1 MVKIPG
7 LIPGFEI
14 LERLGSGGV
23 SSVFRARRLDDDQEV
38 ALKVTSL
45 GDLDP
50 EFRPVER
57 FRREAE
63 LLSRLNHPALPRL
76 HGFGVT
82 DEQLGWLALELVR
95 GEPLSSFARRPVAEL
110 LPLFTRL
117 SECLLAIAQEGIVH
131 RDISPDNVLVE
142 MRAGRPMPRLI
153 DLGVAKDLL
162 AGGASAD
169 LTRHGAFLGKLAY
182 ASPEQ
187 LIGLPKGQTLD
198 FRSDIYSLGLVFHEI
213 LTGQAPIR
221 GESVP
226 DLVDAHL
233 KGRIP
238 PLVVSEEQ
246 GGPAP
251 RLVELVARMTAR
263 RREERPGSWEEVLA
277 DLWRAREE
285 ASPISAT
292 LARLRAAPS
301 GASSRAR
308 PDEDTIVQQERP
320 PISPLSPSS
329 PSKDGASPLSRL
341 TLGHLVLGV
350 GAVAFAAA
358 ITFALFVVR
367 AQVKRQRALL
377 EAVPTPPPATAN
389 VPAAT
394 PPSVAA
400 PTRPP
405 VRTAAPARTPRRP
418 TPTRPPRAT
427 PLPVREGTLELSLLP
442 GGELEEVVDERGRVV
457 AGKRPLPARLRLPA
471 GRYRVRMG
479 APSLLCERTFSVTVV
494 AGDTVARRE
503 SCVEVK

>member
-1 MVKIPG
+1 MVRVPG

-23 SSVFRARRLDDDQEV
+23 SSVFRARRLEDGQEV

-57 FRREAE
+57 FQREAE

-82 DEQLGWLALELVR
+82 EEHLGWMALELVR
-95 GEPLSSFARRPVAEL
+95 GEPLSSFAQRPVAEL
-110 LPLFTRL
+110 LPIFIRL

-131 RDISPDNVLVE
+131 RDVSPDNVLVE
-142 MRAGRPMPRLI
+142 ERAGRPFPRLI

-162 AGGASAD
+162 AGGAAGN

-187 LIGLPKGQTLD
+187 LVGLPKGQTLD
-198 FRSDIYSLGLVFHEI
+198 FRSDVYSLGLVFHEV
-213 LTGQAPIR
+213 LTGEPPIK

-226 DLVDAHL
+226 DLLDAHL

-238 PLVVSEEQ
+238 PLVVPEEQ
-246 GGPAP
+246 GGPAT

-277 DLWRAREE
+277 ELWRAREE
-285 ASPISAT
+285 VSPISAT
-292 LARLRAAPS
+292 LARLRGTVTAAAP
-301 GASSRAR
+301 AR
-308 PDEDTIVQQERP
+308 PPEETLVRPERP
-320 PISPLSPSS
+320 PISAPASGPSWI
-329 PSKDGASPLSRL
+329 SRV
-341 TLGHLVLGV
+341 TLGHLVLAV
-350 GAVAFAAA
+350 GAVAFAG
-358 ITFALFVVR
+358 ALAFSVFVVR
-367 AQVKRQRALL
+367 AQLARQRALL
-377 EAVPTPPPATAN
+377 GSAPAPTPTAVAPPAAASAPGPT
-389 VPAAT
+389 PAAAT
-394 PPSVAA
+394 LPARAPSAA
-400 PTRPP
+400 SG
-405 VRTAAPARTPRRP
+405 AARTPRRP
-418 TPTRPPRAT
+418 APTRTARPT
-427 PLPVREGTLELSLLP
+427 PAPAREGTLELSLLP
-442 GGELEEVVDERGRVV
+442 SGELEEVVDEKGRVV
-457 AGKRPLPARLRLPA
+457 SGRRPLPARLRLPA

-479 APSLLCERTFSVTVV
+479 APSLLCERTFTVTVV
-494 AGDTVARRE
+494 AGETVARRE

>member
-57 FRREAE
+57 FQREAE
-63 LLSRLNHPALPRL
+63 LLSRLSHPALPRL

-142 MRAGRPMPRLI
+142 IRAGRPMPRLI

-187 LIGLPKGQTLD
+187 LLGLPKGQTLD

-213 LTGQAPIR
+213 LTGEAPIR

-226 DLVDAHL
+226 VLVDAHL

-301 GASSRAR
+301 GASSPAR
-308 PDEDTIVQQERP
+308 PDEETIVQQERP
-320 PISPLSPSS
+320 PISPLSP
-329 PSKDGASPLSRL
+329 PSGGASPLSRL

-358 ITFALFVVR
+358 VTFALFVVR

-377 EAVPTPPPATAN
+377 DAVPTPLPVVTV

-394 PPSVAA
+394 PPSVTARTRA
-400 PTRPP
+400 PARAT
-405 VRTAAPARTPRRP
+405 TPARTPRRP

-427 PLPVREGTLELSLLP
+427 PVPVRDGTLELSLLP

-471 GRYRVRMG
+471 GRYRIRMG

-494 AGDTVARRE
+494 AGETVARRE